1 MRILIISSSRDE
13 VNEKYLELG
22 NIVGNKL
29 RDTDLELNF
38 GAASTGIMGRYKNYF
53 RTVNSYTVKKYVDD
67 LKNINSTKEYILD
80 TTFDRTKNLFNDS
93 DIILVL
99 PGGTGTL
106 AEIFGILEEN
116 RSIDKPKPMY
126 IYNYD
131 HYYDDILNLIDT
143 CVKNK
148 FNDKSIYNYFYVS
161 DNLDELIEK
170 IKEHL

>member
-1 MRILIISSSRDE
+1 M
-13 VNEKYLELG
+13 ELLLLVLWVD
-22 NIVGNKL
+22 I
-29 RDTDLELNF
+29 R
-38 GAASTGIMGRYKNYF
+38 
-53 RTVNSYTVKKYVDD
+53 KKYVDD

-80 TTFDRTKNLFNDS
+80 TTFDRTKNLYTDS
-93 DIILVL
+93 DLILVL

-116 RSIDKPKPMY
+116 RSIDNPKPMY

-131 HYYDDILNLIDT
+131 HYYDNVINIIET
-143 CVKNK
+143 CINNK
-148 FNDKSIYNYFYVS
+148 FNDKSIYNYFYIS